1 MAHYM
6 QLVAFVAR
14 QKGLPFK
21 EVRSYGIEK
30 VQKLYDELTA
40 NNNTETEAQPTET
53 QTEPTQ
59 RVTKKSMIKRI
70 QKIREELVYELSVFE
85 YIELGTEKL
94 KTKNR
99 GEISLKLIELEK
111 QLDELKEKKAKV
123 IIIKDLMNGKPF
135 IAERDIGIHDIDEYN
150 DVIEKIRS
158 RREDEPKI
166 NDNRIY
172 TAFSLAFVN
181 YTYKNNSDNI
191 LLVSPLIYL
200 MTLKNSFVDIIYEKT
215 RETGIKFNMTV
226 VSKWRRGTSMDY
238 DIYNFTAK
246 LKIGYPKILQRGISR
261 DKIEEEYF
269 ILAEKL
275 YNITVSNNSNGTNA
289 ILMQILSAQLQIA
302 KTLDLLGGSYIRDSR
317 VEGKKCV
324 LNIHNEDNLCFLY
337 CIEAF
342 LNPVADNKTR
352 ASNYD
357 ISKFDIRGLKFPL
370 EINQI
375 KAFEKMNS
383 EILQNRG
390 INVYYLEG
398 MNINNLRLAD
408 NPENAIDLLYLKEE
422 NNGHYC
428 LITNFNAFCNIGK
441 PEIKNKYYAC
451 KRCMCTRIRDKAKY
465 EEHLTHCMKDNACRI
480 NLPTERNNKL
490 YFKNYHKK
498 LTIPFVIYYDFECT
512 LKKVD
517 DKTDNKTK
525 ILNKHEPNS
534 FACYTKC
541 IEDKHDKLYL
551 SEIYEDSQKC
561 VEDFIK
567 YLSEEERRISAIKKT
582 IIPMNLSEEEETD
595 FKNATSCHIC
605 NKKYDD
611 KDIRHRDHCHITG
624 KYRGSACAKC
634 NIKFSFKRFIPIVAH
649 NSKGYDSHLIIKELA
664 KQSRDEFELT
674 CIASSSEKY
683 ISFSRVQKRAS
694 KKQKTNIKRELY
706 EELRFIDSNS
716 FLSSSLEKVAKT
728 MKKEDFKI
736 LQQNINCFENQYNS
750 ANKSKFADALIKKGI
765 YPYEF
770 VDSVEKLYI
779 NRLPEKQDFSSS
791 LYSGMI
797 DNEKIENNITD
808 KEYEQAQYVWNL
820 FQCQNLKDYHEIYL
834 KTDVLLLAD
843 IFENFRYN
851 MIEKYYLDPLYSYTS
866 PAYSWDACLSI
877 PYNEK
882 GYKINFE
889 LLTDANIFN
898 MIENNMRGGI
908 SMVKNRYAKADD
920 KTKIFYIDANN
931 LYGWSMCQYLPLKN
945 FKLLD
950 KNSEKFKSFNVDSI
964 INIADDQSREEREG
978 YIFECD
984 FHIPEELHDYFK
996 EYPPL
1001 PHHYSPKPEELS
1013 EYQKEEYLKLNSNVK
1028 EIRESKVKKLCLT
1041 LHDKKNYVIHYRLL
1055 QLFLKLGVQI
1065 TKIHNVI
1072 SFTESRYLKTYI
1084 DKNTEYRKNGK
1095 SDFEKDLYKLLNNS
1109 LFGKTMENVRNRINF
1124 ILVNDKL
1131 KHKKLISKPNY
1142 QDTMIF
1148 DDNLCGVLL
1157 GKNEVEA
1164 NKPIYCGFSIL
1175 DLSKYLMYDFFYNVL
1190 KKNFPDVK
1198 LLMTDTDSF
1207 IYSVQASDE
1216 EYDKFMKDNLDFF
1229 DTSDFPKDHK
1239 FYSDKNKK
1247 VIGKMKYETNEAE
1260 IDEFCGLGSKQYTYT
1275 IKNDDEIHSRNKGTK
1290 KHLAAAMNIEKY
1302 KEVLFNKKCLFV
1314 EQQTFK
1320 TVKHEILTI
1329 SQLKLSLNH
1338 YDDKNYI
1345 LEDGI
1350 STIPFGHYSIKP
1362 KVSVAEIPAE
1372 NPTIAEVTSENM
1384 TVETSAKYD
1393 DIYSD
1398 NKELFDILYNKNS
1411 DISEVIKKYAI
1422 YPVTDNKK
1430 NNSLNKGDEIE
1441 LRKPLANRFNLS
1453 DVNFIKDLKKSK
1465 LTAQNFYQ
1473 SWQLKGYLKNAKPAT
1488 LHENFNIKCNPYFDF
1503 EIKIDSIEPQDADKL
1518 KLAYAIIYKNAVRQY
1533 VKEISEKYN
1542 ISADNVKI
1550 YSFDSSD
1557 YVNTYYKLS
1566 FHFIV
1571 KNLICAN
1578 SPIAIL
1584 KTMPDFMFSI
1594 NGFDSSAYKSN
1605 QNMRFPFATKED
1617 GSRPLKR
1624 YLIKNNNIKYISID
1638 DIEFLGDGEDLADY
1652 CISNTQGA
1660 KLEAYYKQARIFTE
1674 KLDYSDDED
1683 NDILDS
1689 VSSDSFDIGELSD
1702 SDDSDDSSDSEFSS
1716 KKITVNKIKS
1726 IIENIEPDLE
1736 YKSWWSVLCALYNV
1750 CKQNKLPYEKL
1761 AMLYCMRGQKFDS
1774 ATPLYI
1780 RSIEKYKNNNY
1791 TIGTLFYFMRN
1802 YRKYIKIDE
1811 SKCSESKPKT
1821 IDDSNEDIMN
1831 MEFLPLGMCKNI

>member
-1 MAHYM
+1 MVRYL
-6 QLVAFVAR
+6 QKVAFIAKAQGVDN
-14 QKGLPFK
+14 KTVK
-21 EVRSYGIEK
+21 SYGKNK
-30 VQKLYDELTA
+30 VNELF
-40 NNNTETEAQPTET
+40 NEIFDNSESKKHLINKIVEMKENLIYVLNRKEYETLTFDIMKNW
-53 QTEPTQ
+53 
-59 RVTKKSMIKRI
+59 TK
-70 QKIREELVYELSVFE
+70 REV
-85 YIELGTEKL
+85 
-94 KTKNR
+94 
-99 GEISLKLIELEK
+99 LEK
-111 QLDELKEKKAKV
+111 YNEIKKAFDEINEKKAKAA
-123 IIIKDLMNGKPF
+123 IIKDLMNGNPF
-135 IAERDIGIHDIDEYN
+135 IEERNIDKYSIEEYN
-150 DVIEKIRS
+150 DTIEKIKS
-158 RREDEPKI
+158 RRQDEPKI
-166 NDNRIY
+166 NDNRIFRE
-172 TAFSLAFVN
+172 FSLAFVN
-181 YTYKNNSDNI
+181 YTYKNESDNK
-191 LLVSPLIYL
+191 LLVSPLVYL
-200 MTLKNSFVDIIYEKT
+200 MTLKNSFVDIMYEKT
-215 RETGIKFNMTV
+215 RKTGIKFNMAV
-226 VSKWRRGTSMDY
+226 VAKFDKFHEGFGN
-238 DIYNFTAK
+238 IPFLFTAK
-246 LKIGYPKILQRGISR
+246 IKNGYPKILQQGISR
-261 DKIEEEYF
+261 DTIEEEYF
-269 ILAEKL
+269 ILSQKLHEK
-275 YNITVSNNSNGTNA
+275 IINSNEGGTNSVLVK
-289 ILMQILSAQLQIA
+289 IMSAQLQIA
-302 KTLDLLGGSYIRDSR
+302 ETLDLLGGSYIKDSR

-342 LNPVADNKTR
+342 LNPVSVNKTR

-357 ISKFDIRGLKFPL
+357 ISRFDIRGLKFPL

-383 EILQNRG
+383 GILENRG

-398 MNINNLRLAD
+398 MNINNLRLAE
-408 NPENAIDLLYLKEE
+408 NPENAIDLLYLKAE

-465 EEHLTHCMKDNACRI
+465 EEHLTHCMKENACRV

-716 FLSSSLEKVAKT
+716 FLSSSLDKVAKT

-736 LQQNINCFENQYNS
+736 LQQNINSFENQYNS
-750 ANKSKFADALIKKGI
+750 ANKSKFADTLIKKGI

-770 VDSVEKLYI
+770 VDSVEKLYVD
-779 NRLPEKQDFSSS
+779 RLPEKNDFSSS

-808 KEYEQAQYVWNL
+808 KEYEQAKYVWNL

-877 PYNEK
+877 PYNQK
-882 GYKINFE
+882 GHKINFE

-950 KNSEKFKSFNVDSI
+950 KNSEKFKSFNVDYI
-964 INIADDQSREEREG
+964 INIPDDQTKEEREG
-978 YIFECD
+978 YILECD

-1001 PHHYSPKPEELS
+1001 PHHYSAKPEELS

-1055 QLFLKLGVQI
+1055 QLYLKLGVKI

-1072 SFTESRYLKTYI
+1072 SFTESRYLKAYI

-1157 GKNEVEA
+1157 GKNEVKA
-1164 NKPIYCGFSIL
+1164 DKPIYCGFSIL

-1216 EYDKFMKDNLDFF
+1216 EYDRFMEKNLNLF
-1229 DTSDFPKDHK
+1229 DTSNFPEDHK
-1239 FYSDKNKK
+1239 FYSNKNEKI
-1247 VIGKMKYETNEAE
+1247 IGKFKYETKETE
-1260 IDEFCGLGSKQYTYT
+1260 INEFCGLGSKQYTYT

-1290 KHLAAAMNIEKY
+1290 KHLAATMDIEKY

-1345 LEDGI
+1345 MDDGI

-1362 KVSVAEIPAE
+1362 KVSAVEIQVE
-1372 NPTIAEVTSENM
+1372 NPTIAEAIIESSTAETSE
-1384 TVETSAKYD
+1384 KYD

-1422 YPVTDNKK
+1422 YPVLSTITDNKK

-1465 LTAQNFYQ
+1465 LTSQNFYQ

-1503 EIKIDSIEPQDADKL
+1503 EIKINSIEPQDADKL

-1557 YVNTYYKLS
+1557 YVNSYYKLS

-1594 NGFDSSAYKSN
+1594 NGFDTSAYKSN
-1605 QNMRFPFATKED
+1605 QNMRFPFATKEGGD
-1617 GSRPLKR
+1617 RPLKR
-1624 YLIKNNNIKYISID
+1624 YLIKNNNIKYVSID

-1689 VSSDSFDIGELSD
+1689 VSSDSFDIGELND

-1791 TIGTLFYFMRN
+1791 TIGTLFYFMRSH
-1802 YRKYIKIDE
+1802 RKYIKIDE
-1811 SKCSESKPKT
+1811 SKFPESKPKT
-1821 IDDSNEDIMN
+1821 IDDSNDDIMN